1 MSLTAAAAAKA
12 AGPPPAEAPSSGPTD
27 GGRHGKAG
35 YWLVLLAAVLW
46 ALLGVFS
53 TRLLGAGVPATEIAF
68 WRAALAAPLFIVHAA
83 LQRRLR
89 IAPRDLPA
97 FVAFALV
104 GVTLFYAALNL
115 AIDAAGVSLAFV
127 LLYTAPAFVA
137 VLAALLLGERLTP
150 LKIALVLT
158 SMLGVLLV
166 TRGEGATVSVGA
178 VAWGLVSGISY
189 ASYYLFGKWALRR
202 YRPVTI
208 FAYVMPLGALGL
220 LPLVDF
226 EVLRVGS
233 RVIWFDLALMG
244 ALSTYLAYFVY
255 YSGLRTVE
263 ASRAVLVATVEPLLA
278 ALLAAMLF
286 GERLGLSGVIG
297 GALILAAATLAGLR
311 NAGKPARTAPAKL
324 SKTP

>member
-1 MSLTAAAAAKA
+1 VTGTA
-12 AGPPPAEAPSSGPTD
+12 TT
-27 GGRHGKAG
+27 G

-53 TRLLGAGVPATEIAF
+53 TRLLGAGVPAFEIAF
-68 WRAALAAPLFIVHAA
+68 WRAALASPLFIVHAA
-83 LQRRLR
+83 LLKKLRL
-89 IAPRDLPA
+89 APRDAPA
-97 FVAFALV
+97 FTAFALV

-115 AIDAAGVSLAFV
+115 AIEAGGVSLAFV

-137 VLAALLLGERLTP
+137 VLAAVFLGERLTP
-150 LKIALVLT
+150 LKIALVLM

-166 TRGEGATVSVGA
+166 TRGDGATASLTA
-178 VAWGLVSGISY
+178 VAWGLTAGASY

-220 LPLVDF
+220 LPLVEFD
-226 EVLRVGS
+226 VLRVS
-233 RVIWFDLALMG
+233 SSAVWLDLALMG
-244 ALSTYLAYFVY
+244 TLSTYLAYFVY
-255 YSGLRTVE
+255 YTGLRTVE

-278 ALLAAMLF
+278 ALLAALLF
-286 GERLGLSGVIG
+286 GERLGVSGIIG
-297 GALILAAATLAGLR
+297 GSLILATAIIAGVR
-311 NAGKPARTAPAKL
+311 NAPRRSASHATKL